1 MPNNI
6 DNSCVRLDTTINVDT
21 GWGG

>member
-6 DNSCVRLDTTINVDT
+6 DISCVRLDTTINVDT